1 MSALFDALPGIS
13 IPVHTISRSLAHM
26 WQERLDAGGTA
37 PAADATKATQVNFV
51 LHFGMKTEPEDARR
65 QFDTTVEFSQRY
77 PSRVVVL
84 CPEEVTGT
92 GEGMRAK
99 IYGECFLGKSKGDTR
114 CVEFVILNYP
124 MAARRFLEDLVSICL
139 STDLPLY
146 YWAHRFS
153 STARLGNYQYLLKTA
168 KRVVLDSAIVPAD
181 SRTCAWPQPEAVRDL
196 VYARLLPVRQ
206 GLGQFLSGIAPA
218 RLVNG
223 LRTVRVTHA
232 AVQAAEARVLAD
244 WFKERLAHCGDVGA
258 VEFVLAAGGADDLA
272 ACFDY
277 VEAGTRFRWHGDLG
291 RNHAEF
297 VAEFGERVTLTTG
310 MRLLRPAAAL
320 SEAVFF

>member
-1 MSALFDALPGIS
+1 
-13 IPVHTISRSLAHM
+13 
-26 WQERLDAGGTA
+26 
-37 PAADATKATQVNFV
+37 
-51 LHFGMKTEPEDARR
+51 
-65 QFDTTVEFSQRY
+65 
-77 PSRVVVL
+77 
-84 CPEEVTGT
+84 
-92 GEGMRAK
+92 MRAK

-181 SRTCAWPQPEAVRDL
+181 SRTYAWPQPEAVRDL

-297 VAEFGERVTLTTG
+297 VADFGERVTLTTG